1 MVEVR
6 GNEEREKRAERKE
19 KETVGA
25 QASKYGFYK
34 LIECI
39 IKEICHGMKQNVP
52 LVKQNVMKL

>member
-25 QASKYGFYK
+25 QASKCGFYK
-34 LIECI
+34 LIE
-39 IKEICHGMKQNVP
+39 
-52 LVKQNVMKL
+52 